1 MKIPFLDYFKRPKA
15 APAAVP
21 VPPVPIVTIEKP
33 ASERFGK
40 TVLPNVTR
48 FVGVESAGEFP
59 LEAQMFVHGTLSEK
73 HAALGVSDYGA
84 NHRDG
89 R

>member
-48 FVGVESAGEFP
+48 FV
-59 LEAQMFVHGTLSEK
+59 
-73 HAALGVSDYGA
+73 
-84 NHRDG
+84 
-89 R
+89 